1 LLIGYTI
8 LPFDLFIFYFIKLP
22 DIRNQEQQNKDGGL
36 LKTFRHK
43 NLSWAVAAQFFYVG
57 AQVCVFSL
65 FILYATEVTHITELQ
80 AATYLSIGGLAF
92 LIGRFM
98 GTLFMAFVKPNI
110 LLTIYAVICASL
122 CVVAINYTGVFT
134 LYAIIGIC
142 FFMSIMF
149 PTIFSLGIKDLGSD
163 TEMASSLIV
172 MSIVGGAVMP
182 RFFGLISDGT
192 KNIQNGYIVPLVC
205 FLVVAYFGWQ
215 GHKVKSVN

>member
-1 LLIGYTI
+1 
-8 LPFDLFIFYFIKLP
+8 
-22 DIRNQEQQNKDGGL
+22 
-36 LKTFRHK
+36 
-43 NLSWAVAAQFFYVG
+43 
-57 AQVCVFSL
+57 
-65 FILYATEVTHITELQ
+65 
-80 AATYLSIGGLAF
+80 
-92 LIGRFM
+92 M

-110 LLTIYAVICASL
+110 LLTIYAVICAGL
-122 CVVAINYTGVFT
+122 CIVAINYTGVFT

-149 PTIFSLGIKDLGSD
+149 PTIFSLGIKDLGPD

-192 KNIQNGYIVPLVC
+192 KNIQNGYVVPFVC

-215 GHKVKSVN
+215 GHKIKSVN